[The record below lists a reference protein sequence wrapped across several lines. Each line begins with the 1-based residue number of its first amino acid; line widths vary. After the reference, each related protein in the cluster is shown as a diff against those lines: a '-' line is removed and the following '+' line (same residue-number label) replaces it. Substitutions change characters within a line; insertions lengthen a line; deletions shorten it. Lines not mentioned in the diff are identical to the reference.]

1 MREEDKTGKI
11 RNPFIY
17 MISVDL
23 GIQLGRKVLFRWF
36 ARIRNKLPNRS
47 QRQVVR
53 HRFHSLRW
61 KFKRKSR
68 LPSILYEHSKATKKH
83 LNLLEKNSKP
93 PFTRFRWL
101 YWHPHFAKMV
111 FPLNCVSLLK
121 CNRLEETGIL
131 VHNQPR
137 FRFTY
142 SCKTHICHPAPFKL
156 KVTDLSSLFGPAPA
170 HDDTLITLDDVLSS
184 LVEVFIT
191 VTMAL
196 SCFIAWRPF

>member
-1 MREEDKTGKI
+1 MVCEDKKYPTEANAKLSGTDFTRFTENLKGKVVF
-11 RNPFIY
+11 PVFC
-17 MISVDL
+17 SS
-23 GIQLGRKVLFRWF
+23 IQ
-36 ARIRNKLPNRS
+36 KL
-47 QRQVVR
+47 
-53 HRFHSLRW
+53 
-61 KFKRKSR
+61 
-68 LPSILYEHSKATKKH
+68 SKTNH
-83 LNLLEKNSKP
+83 HNLLEKNSKP
-93 PFTRFRWL
+93 PCARFWLL

-121 CNRLEETGIL
+121 AERLEETGIL
-131 VHNQPR
+131 DHNQPR

-170 HDDTLITLDDVLSS
+170 HDDTLITLEDVLSS
-184 LVEVFIT
+184 LVDIFIT